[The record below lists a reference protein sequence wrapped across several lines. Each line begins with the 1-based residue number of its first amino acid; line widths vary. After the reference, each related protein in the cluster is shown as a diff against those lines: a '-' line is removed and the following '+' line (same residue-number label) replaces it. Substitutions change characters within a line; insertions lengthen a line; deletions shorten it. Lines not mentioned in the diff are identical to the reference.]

1 MSEAEGV
8 RPVSQPG
15 PEEHTHHWLI
25 GNQDGPSSPAVC
37 KECGE
42 RREFSNG
49 FTRRK
54 SSWITRSQ
62 TAKQDSPQEPQMG
75 VDRD

>member
-1 MSEAEGV
+1 MSDQLSA
-8 RPVSQPG
+8 RPAA
-15 PEEHTHHWLI
+15 EHTHHWLI

-37 KECGE
+37 KDCGE

-54 SSWITRSQ
+54 SSWMTRSQ
-62 TAKQDSPQEPQMG
+62 SAQQDTPTGS
-75 VDRD
+75 

>member
-1 MSEAEGV
+1 MSDPLSV
-8 RPVSQPG
+8 RPAGDLGLP
-15 PEEHTHHWLI
+15 EHTHHWLI
-25 GNQDGPSSPAVC
+25 ANQDGPSSPAVC

-54 SSWITRSQ
+54 SSWMTRSQ
-62 TAKQDSPQEPQMG
+62 SSQQDTPTGS
-75 VDRD
+75 